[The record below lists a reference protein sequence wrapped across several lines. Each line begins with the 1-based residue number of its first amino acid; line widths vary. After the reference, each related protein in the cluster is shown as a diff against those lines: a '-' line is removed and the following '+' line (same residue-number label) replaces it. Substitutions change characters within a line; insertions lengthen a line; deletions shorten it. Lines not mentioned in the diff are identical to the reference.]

1 MKKFLF
7 SLLAAAAI
15 STTVGTNA
23 MAEKMDKNQADTQ
36 NETVNNSEVIQTDNK
51 INLAPVKPSNSAEA
65 AVKEEINVSEQ
76 ITVAATAYTAECE
89 GCSGTTMMGVNLRE
103 NPDEKVIAVDPD
115 IIPLGSKVYVEG
127 YGYAVASD
135 IGGGINGHE
144 IDVFLAEEKDAVEW
158 GRQEVKVTIVQ
169 E

>member
-1 MKKFLF
+1 MKKLLF
-7 SLLAAAAI
+7 SIFAAVAI
-15 STTVGTNA
+15 STAIGTNA
-23 MAEKMDKNQADTQ
+23 MAEELNKNQTNTQ
-36 NETVNNSEVIQTDNK
+36 NTEATRTDK
-51 INLAPVKPSNSAEA
+51 INPAPVKPSNSAEA
-65 AVKEEINVSEQ
+65 AVKAEINVSEQ
-76 ITVAATAYTAECE
+76 FTVAATAYTAECE

-144 IDVFLAEEKDAVEW
+144 IDVFLADKNDAEEW
-158 GRQEVKVTIVQ
+158 GRQEVKVAIVQ